1 MDFLEELNE
10 NHNKVY
16 QKKLKEGK
24 QIITTSELFA
34 GVKEYMELGE
44 YFERF
49 CNNHNAG
56 WQFKRVNEDLLDFKG
71 ISDIDIID
79 WKGGENSGDRTQDCT
94 V

>member
-10 NHNKVY
+10 TLTKVY
-16 QKKLKEGK
+16 REKVAEGK
-24 QIITTSELFA
+24 YTVTTSELFIGA
-34 GVKEYMELGE
+34 KKYMELGE

-49 CNNHNAG
+49 CNDHNTG

-71 ISDIDIID
+71 ISDINIID

>member
-10 NHNKVY
+10 SLNKVY

-24 QIITTSELFA
+24 YIVTTSELFA
-34 GVKEYMELGE
+34 GAKEYMDIGE

-49 CNNHNAG
+49 CNDHNTG
-56 WQFKRVNEDLLDFKG
+56 WQFCKVDNVPIDFNLYEEVKP
-71 ISDIDIID
+71 
-79 WKGGENSGDRTQDCT
+79 SGDRTQDCT